1 MITANI
7 LSGVINP
14 IATIFGWILAAFYS
28 FSHSYGISIILLTL
42 VTMIVVFPLTRKGT
56 RSMMQMQLLQ
66 PELLKMRNKH
76 KVLPGMSAQEK
87 QEVRQK
93 QQEEM
98 MALYR
103 ENGVSPTGGCLPM
116 FLQFPIFI
124 VLYDTIRG
132 MTKTQIVHKT
142 LVSTPQYIHK
152 KTALYHALT
161 HSAGKLNSFGLN
173 LADSVRTHQH
183 SWVDVIPYVV
193 VILVAV
199 ALQYVSI
206 WQITNRNP
214 AASQANPQMQAAQ
227 KFMPLIFVVF
237 YIVLPAG
244 VGIYF
249 IVSSLFRVAQQ
260 EYMYKHDPHIVEAV
274 KQLKQRK
281 ASDPT
286 PPGPRKGIRQML
298 REAAGEG
305 ASRASLESN
314 PREARASKPGTKG
327 GTRPA
332 ATSGSGRPSARSG
345 PPRSGQPSRNGQTG
359 KSRPGGGTATANS
372 SGKGAA
378 AGGRP
383 QGAPSRKPSPGGQRP
398 SRPPGGKVANGS
410 GPRRPDMQGS
420 TPRTRPE
427 GEAPGEPRRK
437 GSTPGMSRNARP
449 RRPDNSGEPRPAPPA
464 VSGGDGRLPSGNG
477 PAGDGSG
484 GRLDSN
490 GRGNKSG
497 GPGREPRWPRRPA

>member
-1 MITANI
+1 MILANV

-76 KVLPGMSAQEK
+76 KVLPGMAAQEK

-132 MTKTQIVHKT
+132 MTKTQLVHKT
-142 LVSTPQYIHK
+142 LVSTPQYINK
-152 KTALYHALT
+152 KTALYHSLT

-193 VILVAV
+193 VILAAV

-249 IVSSLFRVAQQ
+249 IVSSLFRVGQQ

-281 ASDPT
+281 ASDTT
-286 PPGPRKGIRQML
+286 PPAPRKGIRQML

-305 ASRASLESN
+305 ASRSSLESN
-314 PREARASKPGTKG
+314 PREGRTTKPAGKG
-327 GTRPA
+327 GARPA
-332 ATSGSGRPSARSG
+332 IASGNGRPSAKG
-345 PPRSGQPSRNGQTG
+345 VQPRSGQPSRNGQPG
-359 KSRPGGGTATANS
+359 KGRPAGGTAAANR
-372 SGKGAA
+372 SGKSAS

-383 QGAPSRKPSPGGQRP
+383 QGSGRKAPPGGSRT
-398 SRPPGGKVANGS
+398 SRPPSGKAAGGGGDAQDGPLGS
-410 GPRRPDMQGS
+410 PSDGGTSGQ
-420 TPRTRPE
+420 
-427 GEAPGEPRRK
+427 PRRK
-437 GSTPGMSRNARP
+437 GSPPGRSRNGRP
-449 RRPDNSGEPRPAPPA
+449 LRPETSATAPPASAEGSRGGGQAPAGNGREDGDPGLRRPDRNGASDQSGSA
-464 VSGGDGRLPSGNG
+464 
-477 PAGDGSG
+477 
-484 GRLDSN
+484 
-490 GRGNKSG
+490 
-497 GPGREPRWPRRPA
+497 PGREPRRPRRPA